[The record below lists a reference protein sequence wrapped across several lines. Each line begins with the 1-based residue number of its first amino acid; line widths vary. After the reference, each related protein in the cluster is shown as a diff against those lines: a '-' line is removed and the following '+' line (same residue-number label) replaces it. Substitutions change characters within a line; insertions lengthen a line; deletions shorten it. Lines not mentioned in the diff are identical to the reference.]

1 MITKNLITQDTYA
14 SAIERLDKGKELVI
28 DTETDG
34 LDVWT
39 GNQVVGIS
47 AKIKGDDQS
56 FYFAFR
62 HGSKYGES
70 GNLPLER
77 MEPLRKVFAKEEV
90 THVGFNYEFD
100 QKMLK
105 ADGFTLHAKNQC
117 VQKAAHLMNENEPSL
132 ALKNLGVKYIS
143 PDANKDEQIQ
153 GEFARSLGLDPK
165 SEMWKLPASRV
176 AAYACQDVILTEQL
190 RDFYLPH
197 LHTWKIHDLWQEVN
211 EYMFH
216 VMRGDC
222 EGFKLDLTLMETYI
236 IEAEKHSTET
246 ERELQKLAGY
256 PINPRSS
263 KQLQAW
269 LGMDSTAAEK
279 LEPFKDRP
287 EIKALLQHR
296 WWYKVNSNYYLPFQ
310 NFMDASGILHANSN
324 LIGTETGRMSIA
336 KPPLQA
342 IPVMDDEEN
351 EDENVYKV
359 KNVFLAG
366 DDEEEDVFV
375 EADYGQAELRVG
387 AHYAQE
393 TTMAEKLTRGAD
405 LHTETA
411 EQLGIPRPAA
421 KRMNLSCQYGIGAR
435 TLALRLGISEKLAKQ
450 YLDKYHGMYPG
461 FRRLSRRCESL
472 ATDRGFIR
480 MFTGRLRHFNVE
492 TAYTHKAS
500 SNLIQGS
507 VAEMIRL
514 AYTRIARGIGSY
526 GIVCLQ
532 VHDSLLVKTKRRF
545 LPEVLKLVRECMEDQ
560 SWCTVPPK
568 VDIKVGY
575 RWGKMTKVKAE

>member
-1 MITKNLITQDTYA
+1 MAKHLVTMDTFA
-14 SAIERLDKGKELVI
+14 TAVERLDKGKTLVN

-39 GNQVVGIS
+39 GNQMVGIS
-47 AKIKGDDQS
+47 MKVKGDSES
-56 FYFAFR
+56 FYFPFR
-62 HGSKYGES
+62 HGSKFGPS
-70 GNLPLER
+70 GNLPLEKL
-77 MEPLRKVFAKEEV
+77 EPLRALYAKEDVE
-90 THVGFNYEFD
+90 HVGFNYEFD
-100 QKMLK
+100 QKMLR
-105 ADGFTLHAKNQC
+105 ADGFKLHEKSRC

-132 ALKNLGVKYIS
+132 ALKKLAVKYVS
-143 PDANKDEQIQ
+143 PEAAKDEEIQ
-153 GEFARSLGLDPK
+153 NEYARSLGLDPK
-165 SEMWKLPASRV
+165 SEMWKLPASKV
-176 AAYACQDVILTEQL
+176 SDYACSDVIITDQL
-190 RDFYLPH
+190 EDFYLPH
-197 LHTWKIHDLWQEVN
+197 LATWKIDGLWREVN
-211 EYMFH
+211 EYAYH
-216 VMRGDC
+216 VLRGDC
-222 EGFKLDLTLMETYI
+222 EGFKLDLPLMEQYI
-236 IEAEKHSTET
+236 IEAEEHSTAT
-246 ERELQKLAGY
+246 ERELQRLAGY
-256 PINPRSS
+256 PINPRSP

-287 EIKALLQHR
+287 EIQALLHHR

-310 NFMDASGILHANSN
+310 NFMDEHGILHANSN

-342 IPVMDDEEN
+342 IPVMDEEDDPN
-351 EDENVYKV
+351 DNAYKV
-359 KNVFLAG
+359 KDVFLAG
-366 DDEEEDVFV
+366 DDEEEDLLV

-393 TTMAEKLTRGAD
+393 LTMAEKLTRGAD

-421 KRMNLSCQYGIGAR
+421 KRMNLSCQYGIGKR
-435 TLALRLGISEKLAKQ
+435 TLALRLGITEKLAGQ

-461 FRRLSRRCESL
+461 FRRLARRCEAL

-492 TAYTHKAS
+492 EAYTHKAS

-514 AYTRIARGIGSY
+514 AYTRIAKRIGSY
-526 GIVCLQ
+526 GIVVLQ

-545 LPEVLKLVRECMEDQ
+545 LLEVLKLIRESMEDMK
-560 SWCTVPPK
+560 WCSVPPK

-575 RWGKMTKVKAE
+575 RWGKMKKVAA